1 MQFQEE
7 HIEPLPVEEK
17 DDITVA
23 IEAAAN
29 SKEQYG
35 IRPGYFLFYFILG
48 WLATVVICLFVR
60 SII

>member
-17 DDITVA
+17 EDIAPAV
-23 IEAAAN
+23 EPSN